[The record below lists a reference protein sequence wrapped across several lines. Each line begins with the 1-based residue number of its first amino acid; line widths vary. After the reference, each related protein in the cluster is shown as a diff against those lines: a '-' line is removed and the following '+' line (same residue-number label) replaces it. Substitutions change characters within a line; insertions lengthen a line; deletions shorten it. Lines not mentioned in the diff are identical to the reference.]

1 MFISEF
7 FAVFRV
13 LAWLLLDK
21 SARSAFDT
29 ENAADNDIYS
39 NY

>member
-13 LAWLLLDK
+13 VFGVLLDK
-21 SARSAFDT
+21 SARRAFDA
-29 ENAADNDIYS
+29 ENNADNDIYS

>member
-1 MFISEF
+1 MFIYDF
-7 FAVFRV
+7 FAVVRV

-21 SARSAFDT
+21 SARRAFDA
-29 ENAADNDIYS
+29 ENTADNDIYS

>member
-1 MFISEF
+1 MFISGF

-13 LAWLLLDK
+13 FVWLLLDK
-21 SARSAFDT
+21 SARRAFDA

>member
-1 MFISEF
+1 MFISDF
-7 FAVFRV
+7 FAVVRV

-21 SARSAFDT
+21 TARRAFNA
-29 ENAADNDIYS
+29 ENNADNDIYT

>member
-1 MFISEF
+1 MFITDF
-7 FAVFRV
+7 LFVFRV

-21 SARSAFDT
+21 SARRAFDA
-29 ENAADNDIYS
+29 ENNADNDIYS